1 MEWTGFVMESKMENA
16 KSRKT
21 TNFKALLFTLAWG
34 LRNERDVPWKLS
46 SEMHC
51 STRMANFH
59 VFFVGTSTRECRGIG
74 DENMQCLN
82 KSSTS
87 MFLVGGGLVKWK
99 GFAMELDQT

>member
-21 TNFKALLFTLAWG
+21 TNFKVLLFTLAWG
-34 LRNERDVPWKLS
+34 LRNQRDVPWKLS

-59 VFFVGTSTRECRGIG
+59 VFFVGTSTRECRGTG
-74 DENMQCLN
+74 DENVTC
-82 KSSTS
+82 S
-87 MFLVGGGLVKWK
+87 V
-99 GFAMELDQT
+99 